1 MAKIDRSVIAGL
13 PLFDGLSDADLDV
26 IVEDASASRY
36 SKDAHVFDQGAEAYS
51 FFLLLDGHIRVV
63 RITPDGQQVI
73 ARYISAGE
81 LFGIAPAIGRTTFP
95 ANAVAAVDCLV
106 LSWPTSSWQTLARRF
121 PVFASNTYAMVGRR
135 LQESQDRIV
144 EMSTEQVE
152 RRIAHALLRLV
163 KQTGRKTE
171 EGFLIDLPITRQ
183 DIAEMTGTT
192 LHTVSRTLSEW
203 EVKGLVKSARRKVTV
218 VEPHQLFLVAE
229 GRDDGG

>member
-1 MAKIDRSVIAGL
+1 MKKIDRSVIAGL
-13 PLFDGLSDADLDV
+13 PLFAGLSDADLDA
-26 IVEDASASRY
+26 IVEDARASRY
-36 SKDAHVFDQGAEAYS
+36 TKDAHVFDQGAEARA

-73 ARYISAGE
+73 ARYISKGE
-81 LFGIAPAIGRTTFP
+81 LFGIAPAIGRKTFP

-106 LSWPTSSWQTLARRF
+106 LSWPTSSWQRLAQEF

-135 LQESQDRIV
+135 LQESQDRVV

-163 KQTGRKTE
+163 RQTGRKTE
-171 EGFLIDLPITRQ
+171 EGFLIEIPITRQ

-192 LHTVSRTLSEW
+192 LHTVSRILSEW
-203 EVKGLVKSARRKVTV
+203 EVKGLVKSARRKVIV

-229 GRDDGG
+229 GRDNGR